1 MVTTPPKKNTAST
14 PINKAMASELR
25 AERAAAKLTLDEL
38 VANSGVALST
48 LKRVLAG
55 TIDVNMPDL
64 AMLAKALGDAQGKM
78 LTIEELVE
86 RAVKRAGGYDV
97 VYADLPQMPENAVS
111 DVPTNVTPIRKR
123 VEDMTVDEIEAIEKK
138 AATRDPEMDTDEHF
152 D

>member
-1 MVTTPPKKNTAST
+1 
-14 PINKAMASELR
+14 MASELR
-25 AERAAAKLTLDEL
+25 AERAAARLTLDEL

-78 LTIEELVE
+78 LTLEELVE

-97 VYADLPQMPENAVS
+97 VYACLPQMPDNAVS